1 MSIKRMLN
9 TKLFFGGPSV
19 CYQLYYV
26 VRKFIYEIVE
36 VYLLVSY
43 STDMPTA
50 SMGKWILDKIDEMT
64 PVHINLIRN
73 LYRKLQEYK
82 RKPLTDHVMR
92 MIKEY
97 QRDLDI
103 ARRYQP
109 PIKPLPGKTKEY
121 TVFYGEYDVF
131 DNLEVLGEE
140 RLRVRLILQRIRTNT
155 KHILQTPLIHC
166 G

>member
-1 MSIKRMLN
+1 
-9 TKLFFGGPSV
+9 
-19 CYQLYYV
+19 
-26 VRKFIYEIVE
+26 
-36 VYLLVSY
+36 
-43 STDMPTA
+43 
-50 SMGKWILDKIDEMT
+50 MGKWILDKIDEMT